1 MYLTFL
7 ADCVTYQRR
16 NLRNLR
22 ITDWLLKLSKEERE
36 ETLEGGDYPSVMAQ
50 TEMIRLVRVVETSH
64 TDTVNSEIFAR
75 IFISTKSFKIYATL
89 KLGDFGMIHLQF
101 S

>member
-7 ADCVTYQRR
+7 ADYVTYQRR

-75 IFISTKSFKIYATL
+75 IFIFTKSFKIYATL